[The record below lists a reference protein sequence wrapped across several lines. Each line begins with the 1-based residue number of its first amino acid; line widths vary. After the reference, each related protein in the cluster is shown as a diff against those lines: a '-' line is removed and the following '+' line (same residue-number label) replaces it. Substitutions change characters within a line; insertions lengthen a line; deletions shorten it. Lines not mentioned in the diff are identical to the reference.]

1 MYSFF
6 EGFLVL
12 MKSISRKVIYGG
24 IARILAQLWNTICFN
39 CLLFQSGKL
48 KTLPRFFLNRCCN
61 HSHCEISSH
70 KCLFWNQM

>member
-24 IARILAQLWNTICFN
+24 IARIL
-39 CLLFQSGKL
+39 
-48 KTLPRFFLNRCCN
+48 
-61 HSHCEISSH
+61 
-70 KCLFWNQM
+70 